1 MPRQRDLPPPP
12 PERRVYCNRTLNLR
26 AIRAIGFD
34 MDYTL
39 IHYRVDEWERRAY
52 EHLRWRLAEAGLPV
66 ADLEFDPDLFMRGLI
81 VDKELGNIVKANR
94 FGTVKHAYHGT
105 QPLPFD
111 QMRRVYGTTR
121 VDLAD
126 ARWEFMN
133 TFFGLSEGCMY
144 AQLVDRLDDQRLG
157 GVMGFR
163 QLYDLIR
170 HTLDFAHMEGRLKA
184 DILADPD
191 RFVDLDPDL
200 PQALMDQ
207 RAAGKKLL
215 LITNSDWAYTRPIM
229 AYAFD
234 RFMPPGRTWRD
245 LFDMVIVSARKP
257 SFFTSRMPAFELVDE
272 DGLLRPAL
280 ALTDPGRF
288 VGGDARQVEACLG
301 VSGEDILY
309 IGDHLFVDVH
319 VSKDV
324 LRWRTGLVVRELE
337 EELRAVA
344 DFREQEA
351 QLGKLMAEKDRLE
364 HRYAHARLGVLRAK
378 ADAAERTSKGG
389 GSGRDAKAGLHREMG
404 RLREALEALDAR
416 IVPLAKASTGLYNR
430 RWGLLMR
437 SGNDKSSLARQMEQ
451 YADIYTSRVSN
462 LLHLTPYAYLRAPR
476 GSLPHDD
483 EAARMSDPEA

>member
-1 MPRQRDLPPPP
+1 MSQRREIPLPP

-39 IHYRVDEWERRAY
+39 VHYRVDAWEHRAY
-52 EHLRWRLAEAGLPV
+52 EHLRQRLVEAGMPV
-66 ADLEFDPDLFMRGLI
+66 ADLEFEPDLFMRGLI
-81 VDKELGNIVKANR
+81 VDKERGNVVKANR
-94 FGTVKHAYHGT
+94 FGTVKHAFHGT
-105 QPLPFD
+105 RALPFD
-111 QMRRVYGTTR
+111 ELRAVYGRTR
-121 VDLAD
+121 VDLAEP
-126 ARWEFMN
+126 RWEFMN
-133 TFFGLSEGCMY
+133 TFFSLSEGCMY
-144 AQLVDRLDDQRLG
+144 TQLVDRLDERRLG
-157 GVMGFR
+157 GVMGYGE
-163 QLYDLIR
+163 LYDLVR
-170 HTLDFAHMEGRLKA
+170 RTLDFAHMEGRLKA
-184 DILADPD
+184 EILADPD

-229 AYAFD
+229 TYAFD
-234 RFMPPGRTWRD
+234 RFLPRGMTWRD

-272 DGLLRPAL
+272 DGLLRPVL
-280 ALTDPGRF
+280 ALSDPGRF
-288 VGGDARQVEACLG
+288 VGGDARQVESCLG
-301 VSGEDILY
+301 VSGEEILY

-337 EELRAVA
+337 EELRAVQA
-344 DFREQEA
+344 FAEREAELTA
-351 QLGKLMAEKDRLE
+351 LMAQKDRLE
-364 HRYAHARLGVLRAK
+364 HRYAHARLGLLRL
-378 ADAAERTSKGG
+378 KGG
-389 GSGRDAKAGLHREMG
+389 QGPAPDVTPARLHREMG

-416 IVPLAKASTGLYNR
+416 IVPLAKASTELYNR

-462 LLHLTPYAYLRAPR
+462 LLYLTPYAYLRAPR
-476 GSLPHDD
+476 GSLPHD
-483 EAARMSDPEA
+483 EQAAGMPDPEA